1 MNPIRYR
8 SYYYDIE
15 TKLYYLQTRYYNPE
29 IGAFISPDSTDYLD
43 VETISGLNLYTYC
56 YNNPVMYY

>member
-1 MNPIRYR
+1 MSIRYR

-29 IGAFISPDSTDYLD
+29 IGAFISPDSTD
-43 VETISGLNLYTYC
+43 
-56 YNNPVMYY
+56 